1 MVWNL
6 ISFTFQFYISVGIKF
21 CMKICF
27 STSHIFGGIKFC
39 TSHASH
45 SLCVCV
51 CVCLV
56 ALSGGRTS
64 NDIVAW
70 LKKKT
75 GPPAKSI
82 EDEAAAKAFSEAHS
96 VVVVGHF
103 ADQSSADAKAF
114 LEAAAAIESVPFG
127 ISSSSDVAS
136 HLKLNGDG
144 VVMLK
149 DFDEGRREFSGE
161 ISHDGLK
168 EFVNSYSLPLVI
180 EFTDEVSKRDK
191 TFDKMHFFGPS
202 SSGKDSAK
210 FLSHA
215 ICPSFHYHL
224 VPDFFLHFWDLKILH
239 FWLIRQLSAPPPHP
253 TPSGNV
259 KQDRRWLLSS

>member
-1 MVWNL
+1 
-6 ISFTFQFYISVGIKF
+6 
-21 CMKICF
+21 MKICF
-27 STSHIFGGIKFC
+27 STSRIFGGIRFLHFAC
-39 TSHASH
+39 FPQ
-45 SLCVCV
+45 LVCVCV
-51 CVCLV
+51 CVCLL

-127 ISSSSDVAS
+127 ISSSADVAS

-161 ISHDGLK
+161 ISRDGLK

-180 EFTDEVSKRDK
+180 EFTDEVSKKDK
-191 TFDKMHFFGPS
+191 TLTKCTFLVRPLQGKILLNSYRMLSALPFIIISLLTFF
-202 SSGKDSAK
+202 
-210 FLSHA
+210 
-215 ICPSFHYHL
+215 
-224 VPDFFLHFWDLKILH
+224 FFLHFGDLNI
-239 FWLIRQLSAPPPHP
+239 F
-253 TPSGNV
+253 G
-259 KQDRRWLLSS
+259 